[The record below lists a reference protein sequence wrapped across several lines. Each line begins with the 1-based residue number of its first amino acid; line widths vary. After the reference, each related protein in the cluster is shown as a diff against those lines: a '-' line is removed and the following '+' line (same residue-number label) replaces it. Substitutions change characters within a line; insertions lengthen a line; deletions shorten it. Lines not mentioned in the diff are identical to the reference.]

1 MTHTDS
7 RHDLPG
13 MDPAFV
19 AATIEALPG
28 RLQKRLGSAD
38 LDSWTISSTTVTVGT
53 ATVTLHPPASA
64 ECDCLLS
71 PRCLHLAQVLMACP
85 PAAASPD
92 DTADSAELSE
102 PADVDGAADPA
113 SVDEPLTLTDDQLA
127 TLSLAEE
134 CLRGLLDRGL
144 GGLTAMDSS
153 SVLWLVSAGRVQRLP
168 SLAGA
173 FARLHGELGSAD
185 GRVTEAAISLL
196 VDAALVTHQLR
207 HGHDAGTL
215 SIDAV
220 GTARR
225 TYQPVGGLKLRGWA
239 CEPVLTKSGYAGVIT
254 YLVDERDGYV
264 WQLPSVVPG
273 DETQVDQAYRA
284 SAGFA
289 ELGLSHHD
297 LARSGLL
304 LTHATASADGRL
316 GRGAKVRASARTPD
330 ETAVPAQGWW
340 IGDGVLAGVED
351 DGQHPVLV
359 VETGDGPLRCQVTTA
374 AERLGLPA
382 LRVLA
387 SAVGT
392 QVQLR
397 LRERRPE
404 EPGRSP
410 WVLIGVGHD
419 GTWVFPGLDRPN
431 EHWLGVPQNVA
442 PKAVA
447 SSRVE
452 PATVLRRWRDAVAR
466 QGRRGATGTNRDRLM
481 ADAAWLR
488 AHASGHRADLL
499 ERLADAAAAGTRG
512 FDGRFHAD
520 VSDLPRRWLAV
531 AAVC

>member
-1 MTHTDS
+1 MTHPDS

-13 MDPAFV
+13 MDPDFV

-28 RLQKRLGSAD
+28 RLQKRLGTAD
-38 LDSWTISSTTVTVGT
+38 PDSWTIDGTTVTVGT
-53 ATVTLHPPASA
+53 ATVTLDPPAGA

-71 PRCLHLAQVLMACP
+71 PRCLHLAQVLTACP
-85 PAAASPD
+85 PTAASPD
-92 DTADSAELSE
+92 DAADPAESVE
-102 PADVDGAADPA
+102 PADVENAADPE
-113 SVDEPLTLTDDQLA
+113 SSDEPLSLTDDQLA

-134 CLRGLLDRGL
+134 CLMGLLDRGL
-144 GGLTAMDSS
+144 GGLTASDRAA
-153 SVLWLVSAGRVQRLP
+153 VLRLVSAARVQRLP
-168 SLAGA
+168 LLASS

-185 GRVTEAAISLL
+185 GRVTEAAISVL
-196 VDAALVTHQLR
+196 VDTAMATHQLR
-207 HGHDAGTL
+207 HGQETDTL
-215 SIDAV
+215 SVDAV

-239 CEPVLTKSGYAGVIT
+239 CEPVLTRSGYAGVIT

-289 ELGLSHHD
+289 ELGLNHHD

-330 ETAVPAQGWW
+330 ESAVPAKDWW
-340 IGDGVLAGVED
+340 VGDGVLAGVED
-351 DGQHPVLV
+351 GGLHPVLV
-359 VETGDGPLRCQVTTA
+359 VETDDGPLRCQVTPA
-374 AERLGLPA
+374 AEQLGVPT

-387 SAVGT
+387 SAVGVE
-392 QVQLR
+392 VQLR
-397 LRERRPE
+397 LRQRRPE

-431 EHWLGVPQNVA
+431 EHWLGAPHDVA

-499 ERLADAAAAGTRG
+499 ECLAEAAAAGTRG
-512 FDGRFHAD
+512 FDGRFRAD